1 MRTSKKWSGA
11 LVVALAAGVSFTA
24 VAAPAS
30 AVEEETPIYLD
41 TAYSA
46 EERAADLVS
55 RMTLEEKASLMNS
68 SLSAAIP
75 RLGVEAYS
83 WWNEAAHGVARE
95 GRTNDANPD
104 ILWNTTSYPV
114 SLSLGSTWD
123 PDLMY
128 DEATLISDEAREVMR
143 DNRFNLGFYSPTIN
157 LGRDPRWGRNDET
170 YSEDPVLTAAMGS
183 SFVNGMEGKTEEGVL
198 PDEADGYLKT
208 LTTLKH
214 YAANNSEFNRRT
226 GSSDMDDR
234 TLREYYTKQFRD
246 VIAASDP
253 GSMMTSYNEVNGT
266 PTTADTYLIDTLARQ
281 TFGFNGFFTSDCDS
295 IFEIERGHQ
304 WIPEGYDR
312 PVNYVERHAFANAA
326 GMDLDCN
333 QGYRDAYNYA
343 NTVPEAV
350 AAGIETPTGTY
361 NENDVDASVVRLM
374 AARFELGEFDSAGS
388 VPWVQQARDRGAL
401 LPQQYVDSPEN
412 GAITQTAER
421 LDMARTAAAQS
432 LVLLKNEAPAAD
444 ADSILPLQV
453 PATGQ
458 YRVAVVGAYADP
470 EEMYFGGYSSNQSDD
485 GRENHVTGYD
495 GIVDAVADLNAN
507 ADVDFYPGVTGDDL
521 GTLDQATLDAV
532 GDYDAVVVYVGT
544 NAETA
549 DEERDRA
556 DLNLEGAQEQ
566 LLEQVGALNPNT
578 VAYIESIG
586 QVEVGGF
593 EDDVAGLLWSSYNG
607 QRKGEALADVL
618 FGRTS
623 PSGHL
628 PFSWYQT
635 ADQLA
640 PIEDYE
646 IRGTDTANGRT
657 YMYFDGDV
665 SYPFGYGQSYT
676 QFEYSPL
683 EVNDTTVDAN
693 GTVEVTTTV
702 TNTGDVAGADAVQ
715 LYVATP
721 DADPADER
729 PIKRLA
735 AFDRVEL
742 AAGASETVTLEVSIE
757 DLAFYN
763 ETSTRFVVDSGTY
776 DFQLASSSADSD
788 IAQRASVEVSG
799 TLLPVPEVVT
809 VKAQTE
815 ADAAADVAQR
825 TFFTEGD
832 AVVPQVTVALNDD
845 QLIGY
850 VHKGESTPFPEGM
863 TVSYESNRPDVVSVT
878 EGTELTAAGGG
889 VATVTATASFNGVE
903 TTGTFVVAVA
913 AADVEEPTP
922 GEPTPSPSV
931 PGEPLPGEPAP
942 GEPTPG
948 TSNPGTG
955 TGTGSG
961 TGNGTGTGSGTTPG
975 TGTGN
980 GSGTG
985 SGSTSS
991 QGDLAFTGA
1000 NVAPYALLAG
1010 VLLAL
1015 GVALVGFRRR
1025 AARADAE

>member
-1 MRTSKKWSGA
+1 
-11 LVVALAAGVSFTA
+11 
-24 VAAPAS
+24 
-30 AVEEETPIYLD
+30 
-41 TAYSA
+41 
-46 EERAADLVS
+46 
-55 RMTLEEKASLMNS
+55 MTLEEKASLMNS

-95 GRTNDANPD
+95 GRKPGANPD

-128 DEATLISDEAREVMR
+128 DEAQLISDEAREVMR

-170 YSEDPVLTAAMGS
+170 FSEDPVLTAAMGS
-183 SFVNGMEGKTEEGVL
+183 NFVNGMEGKTQEGVL
-198 PDEADGYLKT
+198 PEDADGYLKT

-214 YAANNSEFNRRT
+214 YAANNSESNRRT

-246 VIAASDP
+246 VIEASDP

-266 PTTADTYLIDTLARQ
+266 PTTANTYLIDTLARQ
-281 TFGFNGFFTSDCDS
+281 TFGFDGFFTSDCDS
-295 IFEIERGHQ
+295 IFEMERGHQ
-304 WIPEGYDR
+304 WQPEGYDR
-312 PVNYVERHAFANAA
+312 PVNYVERHALANSA

-333 QGYRDAYNYA
+333 QGYRDTHNYA

-350 AAGIETPTGTY
+350 AAGIATPTGVY

-374 AARFELGEFDSAGS
+374 AARFQLGEFDAPGS

-401 LPQQYVDSPEN
+401 LPQQYVDSEDN

-421 LDMARTAAAQS
+421 LAMARTAAAQS
-432 LVLLKNEAPAAD
+432 LVLLKNSAPAED
-444 ADSILPLQV
+444 ADPILPLQV
-453 PATGQ
+453 PATGE

-470 EEMYFGGYSSNQSDD
+470 EEMYLGGYSSNQGDD
-485 GRENHVTGYD
+485 GQANHVTGYD
-495 GIVDAVADLNAN
+495 GIVAAVGEINPDAEVDL
-507 ADVDFYPGVTGDDL
+507 YPGVTGESL
-521 GTLDQATLDAV
+521 ETLDQATLDAV
-532 GDYDAVVVYVGT
+532 AGYDAVVVYVGT

-556 DLNLEGAQEQ
+556 DLMLEGAQEQ
-566 LLEQVGALNPNT
+566 LVEQVAALNPNT

-593 EDDVAGLLWSSYNG
+593 EDGVAGLLWSSYNG

-628 PFSWYQT
+628 PFTWYQT

-646 IRGTDTANGRT
+646 IRGTDTAAGRT
-657 YMYFDGDV
+657 YMYFDGAV

-676 QFEYSPL
+676 TFAYSPL
-683 EVNDTTVDAN
+683 AVDDATVDAN

-702 TNTGDVAGADAVQ
+702 TNTGDVAGADSVQ

-721 DADPADER
+721 GADPADER

-742 AAGASETVTLEVSIE
+742 APGASETVTLAVPIE
-757 DLAFYN
+757 DLAFYD
-763 ETSTRFVVDSGTY
+763 EEAARFVVDTGVY
-776 DFQLASSSADSD
+776 DLQIAGSSADD
-788 IAQRASVEVSG
+788 AIAQRAAVTVTG
-799 TLLPVPEVVT
+799 TLLPVPDVVT

-815 ADAAADVAQR
+815 TDAAARVAQR
-825 TFFTEGD
+825 TFFQQGD
-832 AVVPQVTVALNDD
+832 AVVPQVTVALSDD
-845 QLIGY
+845 QLLGY
-850 VHKGESTPFPEGM
+850 VHEGESTPLPEGM
-863 TVSYESNRPDVVSVT
+863 TVRYESNRPEVVSVT
-878 EGTELTAAGGG
+878 AGTALTAAAPG
-889 VATVTATASFNGVE
+889 VATVTATASYNGVE
-903 TTGTFVVAVA
+903 SSGTFVVSVA
-913 AADVEEPTP
+913 AAEAEVPAPVEPTP
-922 GEPTPSPSV
+922 GASTPVVPTPGATAPGASVTPSPSAGV
-931 PGEPLPGEPAP
+931 I
-942 GEPTPG
+942 
-948 TSNPGTG
+948 TG
-955 TGTGSG
+955 AGGRA
-961 TGNGTGTGSGTTPG
+961 
-975 TGTGN
+975 N
-980 GSGTG
+980 GSR
-985 SGSTSS
+985 
-991 QGDLAFTGA
+991 GDLAFTGA
-1000 NVAPYALLAG
+1000 DVAPFAALAG

-1015 GVALVGFRRR
+1015 GLVLVGLRRR
-1025 AARADAE
+1025 AAHRRGE